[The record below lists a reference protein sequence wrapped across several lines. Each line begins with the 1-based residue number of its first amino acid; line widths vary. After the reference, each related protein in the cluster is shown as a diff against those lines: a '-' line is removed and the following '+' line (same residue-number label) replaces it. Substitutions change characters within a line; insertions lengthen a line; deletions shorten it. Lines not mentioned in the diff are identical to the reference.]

1 MFKIGDTIIYSDHGL
16 CEIDD
21 ICEQTFAGITRN
33 YYILH
38 PLADTN
44 LKISAPVDSDKV
56 LMLRT
61 MNQEEAESVLQ
72 TFNQPGID
80 WIEDSRQR
88 NREYTDHVQ
97 SGDRNSI
104 AKIINTLMRKNAELK
119 LNGKRIYDQD
129 RKLLQ
134 LIQSTL
140 FNELA
145 LSLDTSYEAIE
156 QRVNRMLEN
165 GIKKGDRTF
174 HLESTCHLFLY
185 WGCFRFLPLKATNIE
200 KRAYIKQLF

>member
-1 MFKIGDTIIYSDHGL
+1 MFNIGDTIIYSEHGL

-21 ICEQTFAGITRN
+21 ICDQTIAGITRT

-44 LKISAPVDSDKV
+44 LKISTPVDNDKV

-61 MNQEEAESVLQ
+61 MNGEEAEMVLQ
-72 TFNQPGID
+72 TFNQPGIE

-88 NREYTDHVQ
+88 NKEYADLVH
-97 SGDRNSI
+97 SGDRNEI
-104 AKIINTLMRKNAELK
+104 AKIVNTLIRKNAELK
-119 LNGKRIYDQD
+119 MGGKRIYDQD

-134 LIQSTL
+134 TTQNIL

-145 LSLDTSYEAIE
+145 LSLDTSYEEIE
-156 QRVNRMLEN
+156 QRVNEMLQV
-165 GIKKGDRTF
+165 K
-174 HLESTCHLFLY
+174 
-185 WGCFRFLPLKATNIE
+185 
-200 KRAYIKQLF
+200 

>member
-156 QRVNRMLEN
+156 QRVNRMLE
-165 GIKKGDRTF
+165 T
-174 HLESTCHLFLY
+174 E
-185 WGCFRFLPLKATNIE
+185 
-200 KRAYIKQLF
+200 